1 MRITINDYQMDFES
15 LISSCIH
22 ETNAETK
29 ADTLTLKLSD
39 PNHEMHKLGIN
50 QNDVIRIDNKAIST
64 GDMFIHRCQS
74 DGDIYEIRAMS
85 IPVSGTSK
93 KSESWQRV
101 HLMHILK
108 QKADEMGF
116 ELSCFGVDNVVYN
129 FVSQDNETNMSFLLK
144 LCERESYQIIVF
156 NRHLIVYSEPVFE
169 SKTPSST
176 ITIYDSDNYKYADQ
190 SYKMISTCNVSGGQ
204 YSASFRDAS
213 VQSTNELNMIETYV
227 ESDSQALRYAKS
239 YLRSANKNARCGSFT
254 SQLDGA
260 YAAGSVVYLSKD
272 GMADKKVILT
282 KVRYDYKNE
291 SMKVFFRDIFLE
303 GY

>member
-1 MRITINDYQMDFES
+1 MRITINDYQPGFED
-15 LISSCIH
+15 IIASCIH
-22 ETNAETK
+22 ETNAESK
-29 ADTLTLKLSD
+29 ADTLVLKLKD
-39 PNHEMHKLGIN
+39 PDHVIAKLQIK
-50 QNDVIRIDNKAIST
+50 QNDVLRIEHGTIST
-64 GDMFIHRCQS
+64 GDMFIHRCQN
-74 DGDIYEIRAMS
+74 DGDIYDIRALS
-85 IPVSGTSK
+85 VPVAGAVK
-93 KSESWQRV
+93 KSMSWQRV

-108 QKADEMGF
+108 QKADEMGL
-116 ELSCFGVDNVVYN
+116 ELSCFGVDNVTYN
-129 FVSQDNETNMSFLLK
+129 FVSQDNETDMSFLLK

-156 NRHLIVYSEPVFE
+156 NRHLIVYSEPAFE

-204 YSASFRDAS
+204 YSASFRDTS

-239 YLRSANKNARCGSFT
+239 YLRSANKNTRCGSFT

-272 GMADKKVILT
+272 GMADKKVMLT
-282 KVRYDYKNE
+282 KVRYDYKTE